1 MSEDAQS
8 QQPDPIHPPNT
19 AERSVV
25 VCGTAGG
32 VGASVVSALLA
43 EYRAARSL
51 GGASW
56 WVDAAGNDGDLHQ
69 RLRATGDQAL
79 LRTASGT
86 GLLPAPDAAV
96 TDVVLHSW
104 RFGAVPVVDAGA
116 RPLTVLSEL
125 EATELQSVTPVLVA
139 APRPDLLNRA
149 REIFT
154 EWDHAGV
161 LGRTIVVICCQVP
174 TLNHQALTDM
184 LIDVVSGKV
193 AGVIGLDYEPVLGDG
208 TAVDTG
214 AQERFSQST
223 WGSLEQ
229 LAALTRHTHTRAPI

>member
-1 MSEDAQS
+1 MRP
-8 QQPDPIHPPNT
+8 PDT

-32 VGASVVSALLA
+32 VGTSVVSALLA
-43 EYRAARSL
+43 EHRAATSL

-69 RLRATGDQAL
+69 RLRATGDEAL

-96 TDVVLHSW
+96 TDVVLHTW
-104 RFGAVPVVDAGA
+104 RFGAVPVVDAGS

-125 EATELQSVTPVLVA
+125 ESPELRDVTPVLVVG
-139 APRPDLLNRA
+139 PRPDLLNRA

-154 EWDHAGV
+154 EWDQAGV
-161 LGRTIVVICCQVP
+161 LERTIVVICCQVP
-174 TLNHQALTDM
+174 TLNHHVLTEM
-184 LIDVVSGKV
+184 LIDVVSGRV
-193 AGVIGLDYEPVLGDG
+193 SGVVGLDYEPVLGDG
-208 TAVDTG
+208 TRLDRV
-214 AQERFSQST
+214 AQQRFSPQAEAAITNLAVLTTTST
-223 WGSLEQ
+223 ASG
-229 LAALTRHTHTRAPI
+229 

>member
-1 MSEDAQS
+1 MSEDAQGQS
-8 QQPDPIHPPNT
+8 GPIHPPDT

-32 VGASVVSALLA
+32 VGVSVVSALLA
-43 EYRAARSL
+43 EYRAGASL

-79 LRTASGT
+79 LRTGTGT

-116 RPLTVLSEL
+116 RPLSVLTEL
-125 EATELQSVTPVLVA
+125 ENPELHNVTPVLVVG
-139 APRPDLLNRA
+139 PRPDLLNRA

-154 EWDHAGV
+154 EWDHSGV
-161 LGRTIVVICCQVP
+161 LSRTVVVICCQVP
-174 TLNHQALTDM
+174 TLNHQALTQM
-184 LIDVVSGKV
+184 LVDVISGKV
-193 AGVIGLDYEPVLGDG
+193 AGVVGLDYEPVLGEG
-208 TAVDTG
+208 TALDRD
-214 AQERFSQST
+214 AQQRFSPST
-223 WGSLEQ
+223 WKAFRSL
-229 LAALTRHTHTRAPI
+229 ATSTAR

>member
-1 MSEDAQS
+1 MSEDAQGQS
-8 QQPDPIHPPNT
+8 GPIRPPDT

-43 EYRAARSL
+43 EYRAATSL

-69 RLRATGDQAL
+69 RLRATGDEAL

-96 TDVVLHSW
+96 TDVVLHTW
-104 RFGAVPVVDAGA
+104 RFGAVPVVDAGS

-125 EATELQSVTPVLVA
+125 ETPELRDVTPVLVVG
-139 APRPDLLNRA
+139 PRPDLLNRA

-154 EWDHAGV
+154 EWDQAGV
-161 LGRTIVVICCQVP
+161 LARTIVVICCQVP
-174 TLNHQALTDM
+174 TLNHQALTQM
-184 LIDVVSGKV
+184 LVDVVSGKV
-193 AGVIGLDYEPVLGDG
+193 AGVVGLEYEPVLGEG
-208 TAVDTG
+208 TALDRD
-214 AQERFSQST
+214 AQQGFSRST
-223 WGSLEQ
+223 WSALRSLATSTANS
-229 LAALTRHTHTRAPI
+229 LN